1 MRFLLASLSLAL
13 VAVPAQAEPGLPEEE
28 MVAAAL
34 DDHPSVAAARARLE
48 ASRAEARGL
57 RKGPHEL
64 TFSGSYNR
72 RSIDRE
78 GRYDEYDAQLT
89 RALRLPGK
97 ARLDRAIGRFGVE
110 AAENAAEDARR
121 QAALLLAGHW
131 FDWLSASAQA
141 QVDRTAV
148 ENYEK
153 SLVAL
158 RRQAELREAAPLD
171 VDRAAAALGAAR
183 IVAAQ
188 SAGLAELAR
197 ARLSAHFPGLPLPD
211 DAPAIPLPSVEPG
224 ELDRLR
230 DLVPANSHEIAAADA
245 EAQRMAS
252 LADRFEQ
259 DRIAD
264 PSIGVR
270 LFSERGGAERGAGVL
285 FSIPL
290 GGGHRKALAD
300 KAGADAVAAEA
311 DARLAR
317 FTVHETADADL
328 VEARYRVAAWERS
341 REALDA
347 QVSALVKLRRGNQL
361 GEIDLAD
368 LLLGERMVHDAFRS
382 EAGARA
388 EAMRAITKLRI
399 DSHELWLED

>member
-110 AAENAAEDARR
+110 AAENAAEDARH

-153 SLVAL
+153 SLVAPVLGDPTATGERTYRVIDFFDGIVARVTRRETRLGEILDMEFDGLGLLIAVALAVQYGKLPPWYLLLGVSRPLFVLGIWL
-158 RRQAELREAAPLD
+158 RQRAAKPVYDLPPSD
-171 VDRAAAALGAAR
+171 HRRVIAGLHTSFVAAALWPVLASTTSNTSCGA
-183 IVAAQ
+183 VASTLPETRLIFLSSSIRFDCVCRRPAV
-188 SAGLAELAR
+188 SAMTT
-197 ARLSAHFPGLPLPD
+197 ST
-211 DAPAIPLPSVEPG
+211 
-224 ELDRLR
+224 
-230 DLVPANSHEIAAADA
+230 
-245 EAQRMAS
+245 
-252 LADRFEQ
+252 
-259 DRIAD
+259 
-264 PSIGVR
+264 VR
-270 LFSERGGAERGAGVL
+270 
-285 FSIPL
+285 
-290 GGGHRKALAD
+290 ALAD
-300 KAGADAVAAEA
+300 
-311 DARLAR
+311 
-317 FTVHETADADL
+317 
-328 VEARYRVAAWERS
+328 
-341 REALDA
+341 
-347 QVSALVKLRRGNQL
+347 
-361 GEIDLAD
+361 
-368 LLLGERMVHDAFRS
+368 
-382 EAGARA
+382 
-388 EAMRAITKLRI
+388 
-399 DSHELWLED
+399 

>member
-110 AAENAAEDARR
+110 AAENAAEDARH